1 MYGDTNNVNV
11 IYFGL
16 EGLVKKNSA
25 SFLGQTKKKKTL
37 DAFKGISDKMYLNMM
52 NQ

>member
-25 SFLGQTKKKKTL
+25 SFLGQTKKKK
-37 DAFKGISDKMYLNMM
+37 KR
-52 NQ
+52 